1 MPCRSANSP
10 EPSAGFEPA
19 QARGRNPALSPLSY
33 EGSCREPSS
42 AKASEGI
49 LPCGSRA
56 SCEARRAKQDGW
68 GGRDRTCSLRSQNPP
83 RRQLRHSPNTQTGQ
97 GPPRWSI
104 ADVIVP
110 LAAVEPAGAQA
121 AFLETAVP
129 SRTGTDRCARVSR
142 SAPCRRERRGRRAA
156 PVFPRHIPRLRL
168 REVSKGRQLVEVVAS
183 HGTLLWFRVRQ
194 SGQGGRIRTYDL
206 LVPGQERCRAALRPE
221 SGPSSRTRTCDLPVR
236 NRVLS
241 STELWMDDGAATEIR
256 TPVQGVRGRVSF
268 P

>member
-1 MPCRSANSP
+1 MIFSDLPSPAVAPSQINERSP
-10 EPSAGFEPA
+10 GFA
-19 QARGRNPALSPLSY
+19 QAGNRYPPF
-33 EGSCREPSS
+33 GSCT
-42 AKASEGI
+42 
-49 LPCGSRA
+49 
-56 SCEARRAKQDGW
+56 DGW

-83 RRQLRHSPNTQTGQ
+83 RRQLRHSPVSNGATHAPLHQL
-97 GPPRWSI
+97 I
-104 ADVIVP
+104 AEIIVP
-110 LAAVEPAGAQA
+110 LTAVEAAGAQA
-121 AFLETAVP
+121 ACLETAVP
-129 SRTGTDRCARVSR
+129 SRMGTGRCARVSR
-142 SAPCRRERRGRRAA
+142 SAPCRRVRSGRRAA
-156 PVFPRHIPRLRL
+156 PAFPRHTPHLRL

-194 SGQGGRIRTYDL
+194 NGQGGRIRTYDL